1 MKRHSHVSWNE
12 IVRRLFMQKPS
23 SAVHSRATGRKLF
36 RFVVTAALAGVLSG
50 CVLHKPFLFR
60 PSSVTK
66 ITYDPKTC
74 TQMPDGKF
82 KCRDVV
88 FTVSTVEPAKL
99 H

>member
-1 MKRHSHVSWNE
+1 
-12 IVRRLFMQKPS
+12 MQEPS
-23 SAVHSRATGRKLF
+23 SAVHSRTTGRKLF
-36 RFVVTAALAGVLSG
+36 RFAVAVAFASVLSG
-50 CVLHKPFLFR
+50 CALQKPFLFR
-60 PSSVTK
+60 PSSVTR